1 MCTKLF
7 SAQLG
12 NVISF
17 TEDNNEFH
25 IVTTDG
31 SITKVLFYR
40 SDIFRIWVG
49 PNGELTNPASE
60 EDTPI
65 VVYKDEPIK
74 INKFEENDYYKL
86 ESDTCILR
94 IYKTPCMFA
103 LYKKD
108 NTTLLFKEN
117 KPIPMGLKL
126 IKALKKVM
134 MIIFMVVECKTVI
147 FVIMIGIFKLKTYMM
162 ISKIFG
168 KNMAHLMRFHFI

>member
-1 MCTKLF
+1 MCTILF

-17 TEDNNEFH
+17 IEDNNEFQ

-74 INKFEENDYYKL
+74 INKFEEFYWYEVHDSKPCL
-86 ESDTCILR
+86 VVIFLR
-94 IYKTPCMFA
+94 
-103 LYKKD
+103 
-108 NTTLLFKEN
+108 TLL
-117 KPIPMGLKL
+117 L
-126 IKALKKVM
+126 
-134 MIIFMVVECKTVI
+134 
-147 FVIMIGIFKLKTYMM
+147 
-162 ISKIFG
+162 
-168 KNMAHLMRFHFI
+168 

>member
-17 TEDNNEFH
+17 TEGNNEFQ

-49 PNGELTNPASE
+49 PNGKLTNPASE
-60 EDTPI
+60 EETPI

-86 ESDTCILR
+86 ESDSCILR

-108 NTTLLFKEN
+108 NSTLLFEEN
-117 KPIPMGLKL
+117 KPINYGAETYQS
-126 IKALKKVM
+126 IKKSNDDYFYGCGM
-134 MIIFMVVECKTVI
+134 QNGHFCHII
-147 FVIMIGIFKLKTYMM
+147 
-162 ISKIFG
+162 
-168 KNMAHLMRFHFI
+168 